1 MSKKNQLTACQPLP
15 WEDVLRLVENLKSTG
30 DFRMALFISLC
41 SMGGLRAGDALNLF
55 WRQII
60 NTEELQ
66 LREKKTEKVRRIYLN
81 DKLKEIIA
89 LSYEKMKEKRPG
101 VVTPDNYVFLNRF
114 GEKPIGIKYI
124 DKILPGLLKKNNI
137 EIKYSGTGSHMFR
150 KSFGARIFFNDG
162 CSESSLILLS
172 ELFNHSSI
180 KITRA
185 YIGLSSQQYKAAFLG
200 L

>member
-15 WEDVLRLVENLKSTG
+15 WEEVVMLIENLKATG
-30 DFRMALFISLC
+30 DFRMALFICLC
-41 SMGGLRAGDALNLF
+41 SMGGLRAGDALGLL

-66 LREKKTEKVRRIYLN
+66 LTERKTEKVRRIYLN

-89 LSYEKMKEKRPG
+89 LSYEKMKERRPG

-114 GEKPIGIKYI
+114 CQKPIGVKYI

-137 EIKYSGTGSHMFR
+137 EINYSGTGSHMFR
-150 KSFGARIFFNDG
+150 KSFGKRIFDNDG
-162 CSESSLILLS
+162 GSESSLILLS
-172 ELFNHSSI
+172 ELFNHSST

-185 YIGLSSQQYKAAFLG
+185 YIGLSLQQQKLAYMSL
-200 L
+200 